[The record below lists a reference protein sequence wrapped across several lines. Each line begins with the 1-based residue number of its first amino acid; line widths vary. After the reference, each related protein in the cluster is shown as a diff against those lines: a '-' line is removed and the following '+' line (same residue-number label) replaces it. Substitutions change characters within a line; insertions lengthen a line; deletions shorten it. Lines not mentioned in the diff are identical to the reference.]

1 MKYNVTVNGNKY
13 EVEVEEESSEI
24 AVSKS
29 EAKVQEKKAAPQI
42 NTDSIQGEMVL
53 APMPGKIIAIKTS
66 VGAKVKKDD
75 VILVL
80 EAMKMEN
87 EIMAP
92 RDSEIISI
100 GVTKGAPVNTG
111 DVLLYIK

>member
-29 EAKVQEKKAAPQI
+29 EAKVQEKKAAPKI

-92 RDSEIISI
+92 VDGEISYIFVDKNSTVNAGDKLLSI
-100 GVTKGAPVNTG
+100 R
-111 DVLLYIK
+111 